1 MKRNK
6 LAIAIVG
13 GVASLSLLGL
23 GAGAS
28 FTDAVAA
35 TQQVTAGTMN
45 MGIAE
50 AGGAK
55 SWTLPAAGPEAST
68 FTTGQELVTTTN
80 YGNIPANAIHL
91 AVTETSN
98 NAALLAG
105 LNIKIES
112 WTAPNMGG
120 SLVLVYSGPLTAFP
134 GFNLTGPVAPGQ
146 TDPFYVTFSA
156 TDLPS
161 AAQGGVV
168 TPTVTVTYES

>member
-55 SWTLPAAGPEAST
+55 SWSPRRTTATSPPTPST
-68 FTTGQELVTTTN
+68 S
-80 YGNIPANAIHL
+80 P
-91 AVTETSN
+91 
-98 NAALLAG
+98 
-105 LNIKIES
+105 
-112 WTAPNMGG
+112 
-120 SLVLVYSGPLTAFP
+120 
-134 GFNLTGPVAPGQ
+134 
-146 TDPFYVTFSA
+146 
-156 TDLPS
+156 
-161 AAQGGVV
+161 
-168 TPTVTVTYES
+168 